1 MDVLADLKLSFLIL
15 KAEVQLGEED
25 SEVLVGETEGD
36 RFEAVKVPLGE
47 AEGDPAAEV
56 LLGEDEGEVPFG
68 DE

>member
-1 MDVLADLKLSFLIL
+1 MDVLADFKLSFLIL

-25 SEVLVGETEGD
+25 REVLVGETEGD

-56 LLGEDEGEVPFG
+56 PLGEDEGEVSLG
-68 DE
+68 EE

>member
-25 SEVLVGETEGD
+25 SEVLVGETKGD

-47 AEGDPAAEV
+47 AEGDPAE
-56 LLGEDEGEVPFG
+56 
-68 DE
+68 